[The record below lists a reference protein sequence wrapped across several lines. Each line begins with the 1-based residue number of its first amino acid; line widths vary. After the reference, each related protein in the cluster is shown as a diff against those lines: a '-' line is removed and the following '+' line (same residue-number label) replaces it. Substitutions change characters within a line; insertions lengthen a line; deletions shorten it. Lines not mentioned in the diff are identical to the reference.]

1 MSQKNKN
8 AIDEYIKDFP
18 DLFKTALSATADG
31 VVITDTEGSIQWV
44 NPAYETLTGYSI
56 DEVINKNP
64 KILKSGKQ
72 NPAYYKEL
80 WETILAGN
88 VWKGELWNKRKDGAL
103 YLEEQS
109 ITPVKDEQS
118 NITHFIAIKRDVTQ
132 QHQLQEQL
140 HQAKR
145 IEAIGQLTA
154 GVAHNF
160 NNKLA
165 SILGFTELAIEE
177 AQQYSN
183 EEMDDC
189 LSEIIVAG
197 KAARDLVRQMMAF
210 SLNERSELKSGNIDL
225 IVRQAIK
232 LITSSIPSGIRIL
245 MDLKDVPPVMLDPV
259 RLHQMLMSLAMNAVK
274 AMSEPGDLLF
284 STDVIRIDNITCNSC
299 HEIIS
304 GDYVSI
310 SVKDTGKGILLD
322 DQGKIFM
329 PFFTTHQQDG
339 GTGMGLSALH
349 GMLHDM
355 NGHVIVESVSG
366 QYTIFTLLLPINK
379 ASDKVKVDNN
389 NVDFQ
394 DKSKEQKHILV
405 VDDEESVADFLSEIL
420 GLNGYQVSRET
431 DSKEAFRQLSKNP
444 DKYDLVLTD
453 QDMPQ
458 LNGIELAKLLYD
470 IRPGLPVILMTGHQL
485 DKDIGKSEF
494 INATL
499 IKPFETKELLHK
511 IKNFFLM

>member
-1 MSQKNKN
+1 MSKKNKN
-8 AIDEYIKDFP
+8 SIDEYLKGFP

-31 VVITDTEGSIQWV
+31 VVITDNKGNIKWV
-44 NPAYETLTGYSI
+44 NPAYEMLTGYSI
-56 DEVINKNP
+56 DEVINNNP
-64 KILKSGKQ
+64 RILKSGKQ

-80 WETILAGN
+80 WDTISAGS
-88 VWKGELWNKRKDGAL
+88 VWTGELWNKRKDGVL

-109 ITPVKDEQS
+109 ITPVKNEQG
-118 NITHFIAIKRDVTQ
+118 NITHYIAIKRDVTR
-132 QHQLQEQL
+132 QHQLQDQL

-210 SLNERSELKSGNIDL
+210 SLNERSELKPGDIDL

-232 LITSSIPSGIRIL
+232 LITSTIPAGIRVQ
-245 MDLKDVPPVMLDPV
+245 MDLKDVPSVMLDPV
-259 RLHQMLMSLAMNAVK
+259 RLHQMLMSLAMNAVE
-274 AMSEPGDLLF
+274 AMSDHGDLLF
-284 STDVIRIDNITCNSC
+284 STDVVQIENVTCNSC
-299 HEIIS
+299 HEFIS

-355 NGHVIVESVSG
+355 NGHVIVDSVFENHTAFS
-366 QYTIFTLLLPINK
+366 LLLPVNK
-379 ASDKVKVDNN
+379 MVENIAVEYDEVITEDNH
-389 NVDFQ
+389 
-394 DKSKEQKHILV
+394 KEHMHIMLI
-405 VDDEESVADFLSEIL
+405 DDEESIVMFLTEIL
-420 GLNGYQVSRET
+420 EINGYQVSKET
-431 DSKEAFRQLSKNP
+431 DSKKAFKQLSENP

-453 QDMPQ
+453 HNMPQ

-470 IRPGLPVILMTGHQL
+470 IRPDLPVILMTGHQI
-485 DKDIGKSEF
+485 DKDKEKSDF
-494 INATL
+494 INGIL

-511 IKNFFLM
+511 IKNL

>member
-1 MSQKNKN
+1 MSQNKIN
-8 AIDEYIKDFP
+8 PIDEHIKNFP
-18 DLFKTALSATADG
+18 DLFRSALSATADG
-31 VVITDTEGSIQWV
+31 VVITDNKGDIKWV

-56 DEVINKNP
+56 DEVLNQNP
-64 KILKSGKQ
+64 RILKSGKQ
-72 NPAYYKEL
+72 NPVYYKEL
-80 WETILAGN
+80 WDTILAGN
-88 VWKGELWNKRKDGAL
+88 VWSGELWNNRKDGAL

-109 ITPVKDEQS
+109 ITPVKDEQG
-118 NITHFIAIKRDVTQ
+118 NITHYIAIKRDVTQ
-132 QHQLQEQL
+132 QHQLQDQL

-160 NNKLA
+160 NSKLA

-210 SLNERSELKSGNIDL
+210 SLNEQSELKPGDVDL

-232 LITSSIPSGIRIL
+232 LITSTIPAGIKVQ
-245 MDLKDVPPVMLDPV
+245 MDLKNVPAVMLDSV
-259 RLHQMLMSLAMNAVK
+259 RLHQMLMSLAMNAVE
-274 AMSEPGDLLF
+274 AMSEYGDLLF
-284 STDVIRIDNITCNSC
+284 STDVTQIDNITCNSC

-322 DQGKIFM
+322 DQGQIFM

-349 GMLHDM
+349 GMLHEM
-355 NGHVIVESVSG
+355 NGHVTVESVSG
-366 QYTIFTLLLPINK
+366 QYMIFTLLLPINK
-379 ASDKVKVDNN
+379 ASNELKVEN
-389 NVDFQ
+389 NVDYQ
-394 DKSKEQKHILV
+394 DKAKEEKHILV
-405 VDDEESVADFLSEIL
+405 VDDEESVANFLSEIL
-420 GLNGYQVSRET
+420 GLNGYQVSREIN
-431 DSKEAFRQLSKNP
+431 SKEALKNILKHP
-444 DKYDLVLTD
+444 DKYDLLITD
-453 QDMPQ
+453 QNMPE
-458 LNGIELAKLLYD
+458 LNGTELAKLVFEIKED
-470 IRPGLPVILMTGHQL
+470 LPVILMTGAQIN
-485 DKDIGKSEF
+485 KESKEFEF
-494 INATL
+494 IDEVL
-499 IKPFETKELLHK
+499 IKPFETKELLNK
-511 IKNFFLM
+511 IKSL